1 MCCKIYILH
10 LKYFI
15 AIIMFTYNTMVFYK
29 VQDTL
34 FEFTMVL
41 LKRNMSKCQGNTF
54 ILDTLAQL
62 NYHLCQSHFV
72 WTISQI

>member
-29 VQDTL
+29 DTHG
-34 FEFTMVL
+34 TIKAKHV
-41 LKRNMSKCQGNTF
+41 KMSG
-54 ILDTLAQL
+54 
-62 NYHLCQSHFV
+62 
-72 WTISQI
+72 